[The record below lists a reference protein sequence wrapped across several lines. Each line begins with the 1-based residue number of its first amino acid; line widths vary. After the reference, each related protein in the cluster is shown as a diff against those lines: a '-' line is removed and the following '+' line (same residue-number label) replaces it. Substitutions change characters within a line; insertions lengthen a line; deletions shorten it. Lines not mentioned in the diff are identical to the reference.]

1 MSSAKTHIQSIISA
15 VENLGYTFTDEF
27 FDFDNFP
34 TSGDDEVYRIEA
46 KTGEI
51 SGLSGS
57 RVEKKKTFDIWIA
70 FKLAA
75 ESNRKQDV
83 YDVLDAKEALED
95 DIIQAISG
103 IQVKI
108 LEDIMSPIK
117 NDYILV
123 KLTGELI
130 YWRDLSA

>member
-1 MSSAKTHIQSIISA
+1 MSSAKTHMQSIIGA
-15 VENLGYTFTDEF
+15 VENEGYTFTDEF

-75 ESNRKQDV
+75 ESSRKQDV

-95 DIIQAISG
+95 DILQAISG

-117 NDYILV
+117 SDYILV
-123 KLTGELI
+123 KLTGELT
-130 YWRDLSA
+130 YWRDLST

>member
-1 MSSAKTHIQSIISA
+1 MSSAKTHIQSIVSA

-75 ESNRKQDV
+75 ESNRQQDV

-95 DIIQAISG
+95 DIIQAISD

-117 NDYILV
+117 SDYILV
-123 KLTGELI
+123 KLTGQLI
-130 YWRDLSA
+130 YWRDIGS

>member
-1 MSSAKTHIQSIISA
+1 MSSAKTYMQSIIAA
-15 VENLGYTFTDEF
+15 VENEGYTFTDEF
-27 FDFDNFP
+27 FDFDNVP

-57 RVEKKKTFDIWIA
+57 RVEKRKAFDIWIA
-70 FKLAA
+70 FKLASG
-75 ESNRKQDV
+75 SNRKQDT

-95 DIIQAISG
+95 DILQAISG

-117 NDYILV
+117 SDYILV
-123 KLTGELI
+123 KRTGELI
-130 YWRDLSA
+130 YWRDLST

>member
-1 MSSAKTHIQSIISA
+1 MSSAKTHIQSIIGA

-34 TSGDDEVYRIEA
+34 TSGDHKVYRIEA
-46 KTGEI
+46 KTGEA

-57 RVEKKKTFDIWIA
+57 RLEKKKNVDIWIA

-75 ESNRKQDV
+75 GSNRKQDV

-95 DIIQAISG
+95 DIIQAISA

-108 LEDIMSPIK
+108 IEDIMSPIK
-117 NDYILV
+117 SDYILV
-123 KLTGELI
+123 KLSGELI
-130 YWRDLSA
+130 YWRDIGS

>member
-1 MSSAKTHIQSIISA
+1 MSSAKTHIQSIVSA

-57 RVEKKKTFDIWIA
+57 RVEKKKTFDIRIA

>member
-34 TSGDDEVYRIEA
+34 TSSDDEVYRIEA
-46 KTGEI
+46 KTGES
-51 SGLSGS
+51 SGLSGN

-70 FKLAA
+70 FKLAP

-95 DIIQAISG
+95 DVIQAISG

-108 LEDIMSPIK
+108 IEDIMSPIK
-117 NDYILV
+117 NDYILI
-123 KLTGELI
+123 KLTGEFI

>member
-1 MSSAKTHIQSIISA
+1 MSSAKTHIQSIVSA

-46 KTGEI
+46 KTNEI
-51 SGLSGS
+51 SGLSGN
-57 RVEKKKTFDIWIA
+57 RVEKKKTFDIWFA

-75 ESNRKQDV
+75 ESNRQQDV
-83 YDVLDAKEALED
+83 YNVLDAKEALED

-117 NDYILV
+117 SDYILV

>member
-1 MSSAKTHIQSIISA
+1 MSSAKTYIQSIIGA

-57 RVEKKKTFDIWIA
+57 RVEKKKIFDIWIA

-130 YWRDLSA
+130 YWRDIGS

>member
-1 MSSAKTHIQSIISA
+1 MSSAKTHIQSIVSA

-57 RVEKKKTFDIWIA
+57 RVEKKKTFDTWIA

-83 YDVLDAKEALED
+83 YDVLEAKEALED